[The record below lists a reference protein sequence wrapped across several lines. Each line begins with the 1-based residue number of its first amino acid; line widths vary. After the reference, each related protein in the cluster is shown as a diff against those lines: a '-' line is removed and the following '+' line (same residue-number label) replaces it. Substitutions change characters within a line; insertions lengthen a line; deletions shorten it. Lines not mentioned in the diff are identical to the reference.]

1 MSVNAKITLV
11 DGMQFAGTANS
22 GHEVIMDAA
31 PEVGGQNKGS
41 RPMELVAIALGGCT
55 GMDVISILR
64 KKKQDVKEFEINVTG
79 QKAEE
84 YPKRYTSMHIE
95 FVIKGKDISED
106 AVQRAVELS
115 YDKYCAVG
123 GTIKPGAQVTHS
135 YRIEEV

>member
-11 DGMQFAGTANS
+11 DGMQFVGTANS

-64 KKKQDVKEFEINVTG
+64 KKKQDVRGFEINVTG
-79 QKAEE
+79 QKADE

-95 FVIKGKDISED
+95 FVIKGKDISEE
-106 AVQRAVELS
+106 AVKRAIELS
-115 YDKYCAVG
+115 SDKYCAVS
-123 GTIKPGAQVTHS
+123 GTIKPGTEVTHS

>member
-11 DGMQFAGTANS
+11 DGMQFVGTANS

-64 KKKQDVKEFEINVTG
+64 KKKQDVKGFEINVTG

-84 YPKRYTSMHIE
+84 YPKRYTNMHIE
-95 FVIKGKDISED
+95 FVIKGTNISED
-106 AVQRAVELS
+106 AVQRAIELS